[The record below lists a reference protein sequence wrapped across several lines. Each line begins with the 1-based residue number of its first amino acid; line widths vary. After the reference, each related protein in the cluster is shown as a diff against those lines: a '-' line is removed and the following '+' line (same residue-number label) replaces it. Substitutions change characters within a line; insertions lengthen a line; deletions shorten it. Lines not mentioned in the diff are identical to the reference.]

1 MASEWPSCNGFV
13 CRAQVGPISQEWG
26 CSEASSPHLS
36 QDFEASQHQE
46 MQHTPPCHSPRC
58 SHCSFSM
65 ESELG
70 TLQQLSGKI
79 FIFLFF
85 FCNFPLSSTFP
96 SGPSITSDF
105 IASSNCFSEVQVQY
119 YSGIL
124 WNNFLSCCNPVHL
137 VLLPLLISSIVH
149 CFSFWCV
156 NTKAE
161 ALHFGLSAKQIG
173 ECCLQ

>member
-1 MASEWPSCNGFV
+1 MALFVTLRWVQFLRSGDALRPPPHISVRILRPHSTRKCSTHLPAIPHAAPIAPFPWNLSWVPS
-13 CRAQVGPISQEWG
+13 S
-26 CSEASSPHLS
+26 SSPGRFLY
-36 QDFEASQHQE
+36 
-46 MQHTPPCHSPRC
+46 
-58 SHCSFSM
+58 SF
-65 ESELG
+65 
-70 TLQQLSGKI
+70 
-79 FIFLFF
+79 FF

-156 NTKAE
+156 NTEAE